1 MNITQDKGILLS
13 SRSCTHIEKE
23 NAFFVFFIVPFMVL
37 NIPLRWNLGTGLQY
51 LLPMP
56 TC

>member
-37 NIPLRWNLGTGLQY
+37 NIPLRWK
-51 LLPMP
+51 
-56 TC
+56 